1 MISATGAAA
10 DPVDARLEHDVLVGR
25 LKLIYGMLRNANA
38 STLLLSLLIAG
49 FLHDEGLPIVWWLG
63 WQILVKVAQ
72 VIDLKRCVSDERIE
86 QAPAHYTYRLILWEV
101 PQAIGWCS
109 LYFLFPAS
117 SHPAEC
123 FIVLISLAGIVAAA
137 STTYGPHFGVL
148 ASYLTVY
155 YIAVC
160 VAVAMA
166 GQNMPV
172 FLAETATVIM
182 LYITGIA
189 YNGYKNAA
197 ACRASI
203 LLGLTN
209 ASLARKL
216 EQEAA
221 SARAAHAIAAQA
233 NEARSRFLA
242 AVGHDLR
249 QPMQA
254 IGLFLATLDSIEE
267 RSLRLRMIGQ
277 AQEALKGSSEMLDM
291 LLDFSRFE
299 SGISAQKRIFPLQ
312 DLFNHLESE
321 IAGSAEAKDLVYRT
335 RETTALIHSDPV
347 LLHSILRNLLSNA
360 VRYTQAGGIL
370 IGARRR
376 DGELVI
382 EVWDTGMGIA
392 ADQHETI
399 FEEFRQIDDADA
411 MPRQGLGLGLA
422 IVRRLATVIGARISL
437 QSRIGKGSTFRLTLP
452 LADTVALPPSLK
464 AHAEG
469 AVPSP
474 CVPHRGGARILVVD
488 DEPTI
493 REGMATLLRH
503 WGHDCRATGSG
514 TEAMAMIAQQRP
526 DLVICD
532 LHLAD
537 GERGGDILARI
548 HRTHGPIPA
557 IILTGQIEQQDA
569 AALMAQ
575 GIDVLGKPVAEAH
588 LRARLDQLLAP
599 CEAMRTAV
607 FEG

>member
-1 MISATGAAA
+1 MTAATGAPA
-10 DPVDARLEHDVLVGR
+10 DPADAQLEHDVLVGR

-38 STLLLSLLIAG
+38 STLLLSLLITA

-72 VIDLKRCVSDERIE
+72 VIDLRRCVSDERIE

-123 FIVLISLAGIVAAA
+123 FIVLISLAGIVAAS

-148 ASYLTVY
+148 SSYLAVY

-166 GQNMPV
+166 GPDMPV

-182 LYITGIA
+182 LYITGIG

-376 DGELVI
+376 NGELVI

-392 ADQHETI
+392 ADKHETI

-422 IVRRLATVIGARISL
+422 IVRRLATAIGARVSL
-437 QSRIGKGSTFRLTLP
+437 QSRIGRGSTFCLTLP
-452 LADTVALPPSLK
+452 LADTVALPSPIK
-464 AHAEG
+464 AHAESP
-469 AVPSP
+469 ARVPY
-474 CVPHRGGARILVVD
+474 RDGARILMVD
-488 DEPTI
+488 DDAAI
-493 REGMATLLRH
+493 REGMTTLLNH
-503 WGHDCRATGSG
+503 WGHDCRAAASG
-514 TEAMAMIAQQRP
+514 AEAMAMIARSRP
-526 DLVICD
+526 DLLICD

-537 GERGGDILARI
+537 GEQGGDVLKAI
-548 HRTHGPIPA
+548 HRAHGPIPTLV
-557 IILTGQIEQQDA
+557 LTGQIEQQDA
-569 AALMAQ
+569 ADLMAQ
-575 GIDVLGKPVAEAH
+575 GIEVLGKPVSEVH
-588 LRARLDQLLAP
+588 LRARLDQLLASH
-599 CEAMRTAV
+599 EAMRKAV
-607 FEG
+607 LEG